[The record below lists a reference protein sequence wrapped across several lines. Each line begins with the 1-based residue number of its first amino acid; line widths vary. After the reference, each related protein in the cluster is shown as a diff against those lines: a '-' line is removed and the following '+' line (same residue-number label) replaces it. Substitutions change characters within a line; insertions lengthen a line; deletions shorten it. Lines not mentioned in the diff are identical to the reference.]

1 MNLIIFD
8 CDGTIVDSQAGIVL
22 SMDHAFKS
30 LHMTPPSRA
39 QTLSVVG
46 LSLPEAFSVLAPEA
60 EYETRRDLA
69 ERYKSAF
76 RDLNHDPADSDGLFP
91 DAKIVIDALAL
102 RTDLV
107 LGIAT
112 GKSRRGVERLI
123 ETEGWH
129 GVFQTIQTADEHP
142 SKPHPSMIHRAM
154 AETGIGPEAT
164 IMVGDTTYDI
174 GMARAAGVGALGVTW
189 GYHHRDELDEA
200 GAHAIIEAYAALPDA
215 IAEML
220 VQLSRST

>member
-22 SMDHAFKS
+22 SMDHAFRS